1 MSYSRRVKPS
11 IAISGCLMGEAVR
24 YNGGHKE
31 NRFCSKVLSE
41 HFELV
46 TRCPEMAIG
55 LGVPREPIRLI
66 GEPEDPRARGTVD
79 VSRDVTAPLAEYGR
93 QMANELD
100 DICGYIFM
108 HKSPSCGLERVKL
121 YRPNGLARQEGAQGI
136 YSRAFCEMRPD
147 LPVEEDGRLC
157 DPVLRENF
165 LVRVYAYSAWQA
177 LLAQG
182 LSRGAL
188 MAFHSRYKY
197 QLMANNPEQYKKIG
211 HLLGSMGRG
220 DAEEIGPLYFSQLMQ
235 ALKRCATRGT
245 HSNVL
250 QHISGYLRGAIETED
265 RHELQ
270 ALIDQ
275 YRSGIVPLIAPLT
288 LLKHLFRRHPDP
300 YIAQQ
305 VYLQPHPENLSLRN
319 AI

>member
-1 MSYSRRVKPS
+1 MSYSRSVKPS

-41 HFELV
+41 YFEFV
-46 TRCPEMAIG
+46 TLCPEIAIG

-66 GEPEDPRARGTVD
+66 GEPKDPRARGAVD

-121 YRPNGLARQEGAQGI
+121 YRPDGLARQEGAQGV

-197 QLMANNPEQYKKIG
+197 QLMANNPDQYKKIG
-211 HLLGSMGRG
+211 RLLGSMGRG

-250 QHISGYLRGAIETED
+250 QHISGYLRGAIATED